1 MEAILSIECKIP
13 SLKLAVEL
21 LPNTSAEEER
31 LLYLMWLDKTWCDAT
46 LVIEAQKKCVKAQ
59 YDKHVKPRLFSEGY
73 LVLLY
78 EQDRD
83 MLEAGKFKAMW
94 WGPYIVKWVLEKGA
108 YELVD
113 YDGIPLSEPRNG
125 LYLKKYYA

>member
-1 MEAILSIECKIP
+1 MQ
-13 SLKLAVEL
+13 
-21 LPNTSAEEER
+21 
-31 LLYLMWLDKTWCDAT
+31 LDETCRDAT
-46 LVIEAQKKCVKAQ
+46 LVIEAQKKCVKSQ
-59 YDKHVKPRLFSEGY
+59 YDKHVKPHIFSEGD

-83 MLEAGKFKAMW
+83 MLGARKFEAMW
-94 WGPYIVKWVLEKGA
+94 RGPYIVRRVLEKGA